1 MPRNTYPETI
11 TYFGQV
17 IRSRLS
23 MKSNFKIERKAMR
36 ILSFDD
42 PDNFY
47 LSPEKQEL
55 HALKYSEKLQ
65 TFVTSSDTF
74 LINNQYNFI
83 LTCEQNPRLIVS
95 ESMHHSAMA
104 NGKKVLASGSLIFKD
119 GYLTKITNHSGHYCP
134 KDDEMLDIIKALH
147 TASNGTLYEYYSYC
161 TPEPLLYS
169 VKELIHVDRF
179 DQVTPIATD
188 EVIHPDT
195 GKREKS
201 GYDFKMGSQALGS
214 RNRFGA
220 GLKSDRISVFEHIIK
235 SRLTLF
241 DSTEQPSSSSE
252 SSAQRPFTP

>member
-11 TYFGQV
+11 TYFGQF

-23 MKSNFKIERKAMR
+23 MKSDFKIERKAMR
-36 ILSFDD
+36 TLSFDD
-42 PDNFY
+42 ADNFY
-47 LSPEKQEL
+47 LSPEQQEL
-55 HALKYSEKLQ
+55 HALKYSEELQ
-65 TFVTSSDTF
+65 TFVTSDG
-74 LINNQYNFI
+74 IIVKDNQYHFI

-119 GYLTKITNHSGHYCP
+119 GYLTKITNHSGHYRP
-134 KDDEMLDIIKALH
+134 KDDEMLDVIKALY
-147 TASNGTLYEYYSYC
+147 TASNGTLYEYYSFC
-161 TPEPLLYS
+161 TSDPLLYS

-179 DQVTPIATD
+179 DQVSPIATD
-188 EVIHPDT
+188 EVIHPET

-201 GYDFKMGSQALGS
+201 GYDFKMGNHTLGS

-220 GLKSDRISVFEHIIK
+220 GLKSDRISAFEHIIK

-241 DSTEQPSSSSE
+241 ESTEQSSSSCE
-252 SSAQRPFTP
+252 SCVQQPFKP

>member
-11 TYFGQV
+11 TYFGQL

-23 MKSNFKIERKAMR
+23 MKSDFKIERKAMR
-36 ILSFDD
+36 TLSFDE

-47 LSPEKQEL
+47 LSPEQQEL
-55 HALKYSEKLQ
+55 HALKYSEELHN
-65 TFVTSSDTF
+65 FVTSAGSIVID
-74 LINNQYNFI
+74 NQYNFI

-119 GYLTKITNHSGHYCP
+119 GYLIKMTNHSGHYCP
-134 KDDEMLDIIKALH
+134 KDDEMLDVIKALH

-169 VKELIHVDRF
+169 VKELIHADRF
-179 DQVTPIATD
+179 EQLTPIATD
-188 EVIHPDT
+188 EIIHPET
-195 GKREKS
+195 GKREKC
-201 GYDFKMGSQALGS
+201 GYDFKMGNGALGS

-220 GLKSDRISVFEHIIK
+220 GLKPERISVFEHIIK
-235 SRLTLF
+235 SRFTLF
-241 DSTEQPSSSSE
+241 ESTEQPSSSSE
-252 SSAQRPFTP
+252 SSVQQPFKA